1 MDMSLRHLK
10 QTVKAGTQER
20 IDRQHAAQKSTARE
34 WIDILFDAGSF
45 VETDT
50 LRKDSHVVAG
60 FGTVNMRPVCCFAQD
75 YTSAG
80 GAMTV
85 SQSRKIEKILDTAAL
100 NGTPVV
106 MMLDSAGVKVDEGV
120 LGIRAYADIFK
131 KLARISGVCPMVA
144 LVLGECRGSAVIMTQ
159 LSDFVI
165 QGPKG
170 RIALHGLQ
178 VMNTAKDDVFGPETM
193 AAQGVCSVAAD
204 SDEAAIRKAIEILD
218 YLPSCSAEDALVNDG
233 EDLNRL
239 LTADGSDASALIADL
254 ADGGVY
260 LETGKGFGNALKTA
274 LTRIGGRS
282 VGIIACDRNADGGR
296 LDESSCLK
304 AARFA
309 RLCDCY
315 HLPIITLVDSEGAAV
330 PGILGQGGLIKALA
344 GLSFTL
350 AEATSP
356 KMCVITGKAV
366 GASYAVLG
374 AHGDYTLAW
383 ENALISPMTG
393 EVGAAVLYDGD
404 LSEGADRAEL
414 EKKYTAEMSAVNAA
428 ELALIDEAVESRDTR
443 KYLIAALEMYVSK
456 RDANLPRKHADQP

>member
-10 QTVKAGTQER
+10 QTVKAGSQER
-20 IDRQHAAQKSTARE
+20 IARQHAALKSTARE
-34 WIDILFDAGSF
+34 RIDLLFDAGSF
-45 VETDT
+45 IETDT
-50 LRKDSHVVAG
+50 LRRDSNVVAG
-60 FGTVNMRPVCCFAQD
+60 FGTVNMRPVCCVAQD

-85 SQSRKIEKILDTAAL
+85 SQSQKIAKILDAAAL
-100 NGTPVV
+100 NGMPVV

-131 KLARISGVCPMVA
+131 KLARISGVCPIVT

-170 RIALHGLQ
+170 RIALHGPQ
-178 VMNTAKDDVFGPETM
+178 VMNARDDAFGPAQM
-193 AAQGVCSVAAD
+193 AAQGVCSLTAD
-204 SDEAAIRKAIEILD
+204 SEEAAVGKAIEILN
-218 YLPSCSAEDALVNDG
+218 YLPSCSAEDAPIDEG

-239 LTADGSDASALIADL
+239 LTSDGSDASALIADL
-254 ADGGVY
+254 ADNGAV
-260 LETGKGFGNALKTA
+260 LETGKGYGAALRTA
-274 LTRIGGRS
+274 LLRIGGRS
-282 VGIIACDRNADGGR
+282 AGVIASDRASGGGR
-296 LDESSCLK
+296 LDEASCIK

-330 PGILGQGGLIKALA
+330 PDTAGQGRLIKALA
-344 GLSFTL
+344 GLDFAL

-356 KMCVITGKAV
+356 KLCVITGKAV
-366 GASYAVLG
+366 GAAYAVLG
-374 AHGDYTLAW
+374 AHGDHTLAW
-383 ENALISPMTG
+383 EDAMISPMTG
-393 EVGAAVLYDGD
+393 EVGAAVRYDGA

-414 EKKYTAEMSAVNAA
+414 EKQYVSEMSAVNAA
-428 ELALIDEAVESRDTR
+428 ELALVDEAVEARDTR
-443 KYLIAALEMYVSK
+443 KYLIAALEVYVSK